1 MANSLASDFKDRFQ
15 RYIGKPL
22 LEGVILRG
30 LSNFRIGGPADYF
43 FEAATAADLR
53 AAIQAARESGLPHY
67 VMGGGFNLLFD
78 DAGFRGLL
86 IKIVLRGIEFLE
98 AEVGAGIV
106 AHAEAGA
113 DAGAEAEPENRPG
126 VRAFAGAGEAVGAE
140 AGAMA
145 GGGAVAR
152 EGAGTELGAVPFAA
166 AGLWIAAEA
175 RDGERE
181 RERER
186 NVQIRAVAGEP
197 IGDLVEFAAAHD
209 LAGIEFLAGIPG
221 TVGGAVYGNA
231 GAFGWA
237 IGDFLDEAL
246 ILGSDGVEF
255 RVGRDFFEF
264 GYRHSKLKA
273 RHDLLLEAVFSL
285 KLGNR
290 ESIRAKIS
298 EYLALREEKHP
309 PPETAY
315 AGSYFKNPVRP
326 DGTKTA
332 AGYLLEQ
339 AGARG
344 KRIGGAAVSAC
355 HCNFIVNENNATA
368 RDVLALAE
376 VLKGLVRAKF
386 GIELEEEVIF
396 VPAAG
401 PC

>member
-1 MANSLASDFKDRFQ
+1 MQWDDIMAYSLASDFKDRFQ

-22 LEGVILRG
+22 LEGVQLRG
-30 LSNFRIGGPADYF
+30 LSNFRIGGATDYF
-43 FEAATAADLR
+43 FEAASVADLR
-53 AAIQAARESGLPHY
+53 AAIRAARESGLPHY

-86 IKIVLRGIEFLE
+86 IKIALRGMELPGAGE
-98 AEVGAGIV
+98 GAGIAATV
-106 AHAEAGA
+106 GARADASAEAEAAEG
-113 DAGAEAEPENRPG
+113 AGAEAEPGKRPE
-126 VRAFAGAGEAVGAE
+126 VRAPAGAGEA
-140 AGAMA
+140 AGPRLA
-145 GGGAVAR
+145 GVVR
-152 EGAGTELGAVPFAA
+152 IKAA
-166 AGLWIAAEA
+166 
-175 RDGERE
+175 
-181 RERER
+181 
-186 NVQIRAVAGEP
+186 AGEP
-197 IGDLVEFAAAHD
+197 IGGLVEFAAAQS
-209 LAGIEFLAGIPG
+209 LEGIEFLAGIPG
-221 TVGGAVYGNA
+221 TVGGAVFGNA

-255 RVGRDFFEF
+255 PVGRDFFEF
-264 GYRHSKLKA
+264 GYRYSKLKV
-273 RHDLLLEAVFSL
+273 RRDLLLEAVFGL
-285 KLGNR
+285 KSGNR
-290 ESIRAKIS
+290 EAIRTKIS

-344 KRIGGAAVSAC
+344 MRVGGAVVSAC

-368 RDVLALAE
+368 RDVLALAAE
-376 VLKGLVRAKF
+376 LKGRVRAKF

-401 PC
+401 LC